1 MKNSKTVQKIGLLTA
16 ISYVI
21 ANMVGTGVFTSLG
34 FQLAGGV
41 TDVAAVMILWLMGGI
56 IAFTGAQVYGELGSV
71 CLVLAV
77 NIIFFQNY
85 IIFLWDLC
93 LVFFQCLWD
102 SLHQ

>member
-1 MKNSKTVQKIGLLTA
+1 MKNSKTIQKIGLLTA

-71 CLVLAV
+71 MPRSGGE
-77 NIIFFQNY
+77 Y
-85 IIFLWDLC
+85 HFLSELYHP
-93 LVFFQCLWD
+93 
-102 SLHQ
+102 SLGFMSGF